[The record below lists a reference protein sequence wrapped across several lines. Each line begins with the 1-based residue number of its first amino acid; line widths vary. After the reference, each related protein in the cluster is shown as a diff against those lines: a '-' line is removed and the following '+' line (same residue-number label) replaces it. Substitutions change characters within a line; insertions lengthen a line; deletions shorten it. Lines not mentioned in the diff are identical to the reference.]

1 MNKGMVSFHQDQA
14 PSLGEQAISYPS
26 PHSVFT
32 SSPGP
37 DETRIIGPMLWM
49 TKLRSSEVDS
59 VPTVTYPT
67 WLVFLS
73 VHEIMSY

>member
-37 DETRIIGPMLWM
+37 DETRMLWR

-59 VPTVTYPT
+59 VPKVTYPT